1 MKILGVVGS
10 PRHGRN
16 TATLVQ
22 RVLDGAKSVGAD
34 VSMLYISDYDIAPCD
49 ACDGCKQSA
58 ECVLEDGMR
67 TFYAAIDGIQGLV
80 LGTPIYFDHV
90 SAQMKLFLD
99 RLYALVGPDMEQ
111 YFPAGARSVLV
122 ATWGDSDP
130 NLYNDVVDW
139 LKGRMSLYHGVET
152 VATLTA
158 ADADGVPPARR
169 PELLQ
174 SAFDAGVK
182 LAQRP

>member
-1 MKILGVVGS
+1 LKIVGIVGS

-22 RVLDGAKSVGAD
+22 QVLDGAKSQGAD
-34 VSMLYISDYDIAPCD
+34 VSLLYINDYDIAPCD
-49 ACDGCKQSA
+49 ACDGCKQTA
-58 ECVLEDGMR
+58 ECVLDDGMR

-90 SAQMKLFLD
+90 SAQTKLFLD
-99 RLYALVGPDMEQ
+99 RLYAYLGPDMERH
-111 YFPAGARSVLV
+111 FPERVRSVLV

-130 NLYNDVVDW
+130 DLYNDVIDW
-139 LKGRMSLYHGVET
+139 LQGRLSLYYGVET
-152 VATLTA
+152 VAAIKA
-158 ADADGVPPARR
+158 ADADTIPPGRR

-174 SAFDAGVK
+174 AAFAAGVR
-182 LAQRP
+182 LAERR